1 MSLCCFASIQR
12 ESEDEIIYFNAVGMG
27 IEDLAVVTRAYRAA
41 KERGLGVTVNYWAE
55 QKTQRAEQK
64 TQREALVPHTFLC
77 HNRRIAE
84 NI

>member
-41 KERGLGVTVNYWAE
+41 KERGLGVAVNYW
-55 QKTQRAEQK
+55 AEQK